1 MWLDD
6 NDNDDD
12 NHNETVLSS
21 MVIDWVHT
29 ALQDGTFTTEV
40 WLLVDARSAHLEVV
54 HDCIKE
60 G

>member
-12 NHNETVLSS
+12 NHNENVLSS

-29 ALQDGTFTTEV
+29 ALQDGTFTT
-40 WLLVDARSAHLEVV
+40 
-54 HDCIKE
+54 
-60 G
+60 